1 MFYLKQQQKGTSYS
15 SPNYYSYYTNC
26 LIIHLIFSSARK
38 LSLTYFVVF
47 DLGLILIVDSMV
59 KCPLLCVGVCVCVCV
74 RERERGEEGERERN
88 GGAREEREREKP
100 KRAML
105 LKCHPA
111 CSSELPLL
119 F

>member
-74 RERERGEEGERERN
+74 RERERRRGREGEKRRGEGRE
-88 GGAREEREREKP
+88 GKRET
-100 KRAML
+100 
-105 LKCHPA
+105 
-111 CSSELPLL
+111 
-119 F
+119 